1 MNIPRTKEHGTFTLA
16 YSVPCSGVSKSRN
29 DEVQS
34 VMLLVNSVLWRCLLG
49 NRMTAASNKPA
60 PIILQGCL
68 EENESTL
75 EKKDGY

>member
-34 VMLLVNSVLWRCLLG
+34 VMLLVNSVL
-49 NRMTAASNKPA
+49 
-60 PIILQGCL
+60 
-68 EENESTL
+68 
-75 EKKDGY
+75 